1 MGSFLFSQA
10 LRGQIRHT
18 VWDVTRIPKIDFGT
32 NHNHSYEWVIASVMG
47 SITGDPQP
55 IYDIYICFREGWKL
69 ESASKEVG
77 SRLVH
82 DKA

>member
-1 MGSFLFSQA
+1 
-10 LRGQIRHT
+10 
-18 VWDVTRIPKIDFGT
+18 
-32 NHNHSYEWVIASVMG
+32 MG